1 MSTRLQR
8 FRTMAVTL
16 FALALTVLNLLR
28 EETFAMADPLVQL
41 GWEWR
46 AERPLEQRVGLR
58 LVKIEKEG
66 GGLFG
71 LGRSPSLG
79 GSLPDAQR
87 VQADVLAID
96 HPGQAVVGGKIAFR
110 IPKVELRGASEG
122 ALVAVGII
130 GRSVVCLAPAPA
142 EVTEDLLAGWLSE
155 APCP

>member
-71 LGRSPSLG
+71 LGRPRHL
-79 GSLPDAQR
+79 A
-87 VQADVLAID
+87 VLYLMRNACRLMSWRSIT
-96 HPGQAVVGGKIAFR
+96 
-110 IPKVELRGASEG
+110 RG
-122 ALVAVGII
+122 
-130 GRSVVCLAPAPA
+130 RR
-142 EVTEDLLAGWLSE
+142 
-155 APCP
+155 